1 VGNRPRLGVE
11 GEHRRLSVCTVVLV
25 GAHLRVREAVI
36 AELVQRAFNDRSPAP
51 RGLSISSQPRRLNVK
66 LIRPTVVTVTEGAPA
81 T

>member
-1 VGNRPRLGVE
+1 MPHTALARFGLHATPLPFAADNTASIV
-11 GEHRRLSVCTVVLV
+11 
-25 GAHLRVREAVI
+25 